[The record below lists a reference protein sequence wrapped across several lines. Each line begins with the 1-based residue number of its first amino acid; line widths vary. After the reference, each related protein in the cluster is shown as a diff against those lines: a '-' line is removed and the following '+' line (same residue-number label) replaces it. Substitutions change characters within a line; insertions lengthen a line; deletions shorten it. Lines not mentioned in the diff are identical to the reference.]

1 MAMMFPVA
9 SRLCIH
15 ACVRVKNDNPE
26 EGPGSGNFFYVP
38 PLRTAQYSVTLSA
51 VTEVFLLRN
60 GQSGKSLMRA

>member
-26 EGPGSGNFFYVP
+26 GPGSGNFLYVP
-38 PLRTAQYSVTLSA
+38 LLRTAQYSVTMSA
-51 VTEVFLLRN
+51 VTEVFWLRN
-60 GQSGKSLMRA
+60 GQSGKSLIRA